1 MKLIKSP
8 RDLSCL
14 NVRGTFWTLVG
25 AVRNCGF
32 WRNDQDIPFHVP
44 VPSMFMMGDQEELW
58 LQENGA
64 FVMLSLLSGSREV
77 NVGAQ
82 PIPRWFVQRESS
94 SLWDDVASP

>member
-1 MKLIKSP
+1 
-8 RDLSCL
+8 
-14 NVRGTFWTLVG
+14 
-25 AVRNCGF
+25 
-32 WRNDQDIPFHVP
+32 
-44 VPSMFMMGDQEELW
+44 MFMMGDQEELW